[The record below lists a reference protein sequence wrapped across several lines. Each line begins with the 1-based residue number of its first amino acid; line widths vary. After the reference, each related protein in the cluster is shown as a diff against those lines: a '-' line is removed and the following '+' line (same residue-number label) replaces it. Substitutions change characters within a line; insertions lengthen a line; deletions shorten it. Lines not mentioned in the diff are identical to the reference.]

1 MLKSELMRVPL
12 VDLTLQY
19 ASIRDEVTQAIQAV
33 CERQG
38 FILGPQVQRLEQVL
52 ATLVKTGQGIGVS
65 SGTDALLVSLMA
77 LGIGPGDAVVTSPYT
92 FFATAGSISRV
103 GAQPVFVDIDPKTY
117 NLDPHRLAEALTT
130 RRHRTGSL
138 KAVIPVHLFGR
149 CADMDPILQT
159 AARSGLSVIEDA
171 AQALGATDQ
180 GRPAGSMGVAG
191 CLSFFPT
198 KNVGAFGDGGMV
210 VTSDE
215 AFAERVR
222 LLRTHGEEST
232 YRHTVIGGNFR
243 LDELQA
249 AILLVKLKYL
259 QQWNAARRQHA
270 ATYETLF
277 RQHGLLE
284 QITLPDA
291 GDGESCIYHQYVIR
305 VPERDAL
312 RAYLAKREIDTQVYY
327 PQPLHLQECYRELGY
342 KAGDFPESERAARET
357 LALPVYP
364 ELKPAQQEYVV
375 ETIKACLL

>member
-1 MLKSELMRVPL
+1 MRVPL
-12 VDLTLQY
+12 VDLILQY

-38 FILGPQVQRLEQVL
+38 FILGPQVQRLEQVI

-130 RRHRTGSL
+130 RQRRTGSL

-149 CADMDPILQT
+149 CADMDSILQT
-159 AARSGLSVIEDA
+159 AARNGLSVIEDA

-210 VTSDE
+210 VTSDT

-222 LLRTHGEEST
+222 LLRTHGGEST

-243 LDELQA
+243 LDEIQA
-249 AILLVKLKYL
+249 AVLLVKLNYL

-270 ATYETLF
+270 AMYETLF

-312 RAYLAKREIDTQVYY
+312 RAYLATREIDTQVYY

-375 ETIKACLL
+375 ETITACLRS

>member
-1 MLKSELMRVPL
+1 MRVPL
-12 VDLTLQY
+12 VGLTLQY

-103 GAQPVFVDIDPKTY
+103 GARPVFVDIDPKTY
-117 NLDPHRLAEALTT
+117 TLDPHRLAEALTT

-210 VTSDE
+210 VTSDT

-222 LLRTHGEEST
+222 LLRTHGGESA
-232 YRHTVIGGNFR
+232 YRHTIIGGNFR
-243 LDELQA
+243 LDEIQA
-249 AILLVKLKYL
+249 AVLLVKLQYL

-270 ATYETLF
+270 AMYETLF

-312 RAYLAKREIDTQVYY
+312 RAYLATREIDTQVYY

-364 ELKPAQQEYVV
+364 ELQPAQQEYVV
-375 ETIKACLL
+375 ETIKACLRS

>member
-1 MLKSELMRVPL
+1 MRVPL
-12 VDLTLQY
+12 VNLTLQY

-38 FILGPQVQRLEQVL
+38 FILGPQVQRLEQHL

-117 NLDPHRLAEALTT
+117 TLDPHRLAEVLIT
-130 RRHRTGSL
+130 RRPRTGSL
-138 KAVIPVHLFGR
+138 RAVIPVHLFGR

-210 VTSDE
+210 VTSDD

-232 YRHTVIGGNFR
+232 SRHTVIGGNFR

-249 AILLVKLKYL
+249 AILLVKLNYL

-312 RAYLAKREIDTQVYY
+312 RAYLATREIDTQVYY

-364 ELKPAQQEYVV
+364 ELRPAQQEYVV
-375 ETIKACLL
+375 ETITACLRS